1 MKEYLKSGGILADH
15 EWEDNFFSDLNCIQ
29 IDQVQWSLDKHPKI
43 FFMKIDKQFL
53 KFLVIRK
60 PKNSHHNT
68 EEQ

>member
-1 MKEYLKSGGILADH
+1 MNEKTIFLMISIIFKLIRFNEVSINILK
-15 EWEDNFFSDLNCIQ
+15 F
-29 IDQVQWSLDKHPKI
+29 
-43 FFMKIDKQFL
+43 FFMKTDKQFL